1 MKRDPKTDSLHSK
14 YLIELVT
21 TSQFSVLVKMAE
33 ITPLAWTIMALQIMV
48 AILCLTACIILC
60 YRVSKRQRMESQTVK
75 LKSYRDKN
83 DEPEDL
89 SLQQTL

>member
-1 MKRDPKTDSLHSK
+1 
-14 YLIELVT
+14 
-21 TSQFSVLVKMAE
+21 MAE
-33 ITPLAWTIMALQIMV
+33 ITPLAWTIMGLQIMV
-48 AILCLTACIILC
+48 AILCLVVCIILC

-89 SLQQTL
+89 SRQQTL

>member
-1 MKRDPKTDSLHSK
+1 
-14 YLIELVT
+14 
-21 TSQFSVLVKMAE
+21 MAE
-33 ITPLAWTIMALQIMV
+33 ITPLAWTIMVLQIMV
-48 AILCLTACIILC
+48 AIICLMVCIILC

-89 SLQQTL
+89 SRQQTL

>member
-1 MKRDPKTDSLHSK
+1 
-14 YLIELVT
+14 
-21 TSQFSVLVKMAE
+21 MAE
-33 ITPLAWTIMALQIMV
+33 ITPLAWTIMVLQIMV
-48 AILCLTACIILC
+48 AIICLMVCIILC

-89 SLQQTL
+89 FRQQIV